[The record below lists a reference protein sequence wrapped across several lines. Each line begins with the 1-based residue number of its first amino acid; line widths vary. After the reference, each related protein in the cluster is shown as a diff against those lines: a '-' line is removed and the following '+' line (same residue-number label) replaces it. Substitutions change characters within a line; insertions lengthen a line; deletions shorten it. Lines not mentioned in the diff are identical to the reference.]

1 MNKLFLKRVGAY
13 LLDCTIL
20 FFALILVNLFVP
32 TFGNIRELN
41 ERLTDMTDKYMA
53 HEITAKELTEES
65 QDINYDISK
74 ATYLSSIAGVVIY
87 ILYFVVLPVYNN
99 GQTLMK
105 KVFKIK
111 VLKTDDSKVDINTMF
126 IRCLLPYGILMNLVL
141 VLLLLFV
148 SKSLYLNINS
158 ALSTIHMFLMII
170 TIIMMA
176 TQKRGLHDYVAN
188 TKVEEI

>member
-176 TQKRGLHDYVAN
+176 TQKRGLHDYMAN

>member
-32 TFGNIRELN
+32 TCGNIRELN

-176 TQKRGLHDYVAN
+176 TQKRGLHDYMAN

>member
-32 TFGNIRELN
+32 TFGNISELN

-126 IRCLLPYGILMNLVL
+126 LRCLLPYGILMNLVL

-176 TQKRGLHDYVAN
+176 TQKRGLHDYIAN

>member
-1 MNKLFLKRVGAY
+1 
-13 LLDCTIL
+13 
-20 FFALILVNLFVP
+20 
-32 TFGNIRELN
+32 
-41 ERLTDMTDKYMA
+41 MTDKYMA
-53 HEITAKELTEES
+53 HEITAKELTERS

-105 KVFKIK
+105 KVFKIR

-126 IRCLLPYGILMNLVL
+126 LRCLLPYGILMNLVL

-176 TQKRGLHDYVAN
+176 TQKRGLHDYIAN

>member
-176 TQKRGLHDYVAN
+176 TQKRGLHDYMAN
-188 TKVEEI
+188 TKVEER

>member
-32 TFGNIRELN
+32 TFGNISELN

-126 IRCLLPYGILMNLVL
+126 LRCLLPYGVLMNLVL

-176 TQKRGLHDYVAN
+176 TQKRGLHDYIAN